1 VLRVVGELQRI
12 PAFPGKILRTRPF
25 FVCLVPRKLRNFHC
39 SGVPAPEKPRALHC
53 LSFLLDSL
61 ALKSLPRGVIG
72 STTDSGSVSWG
83 SNPYG
88 VISKRSRCDISGEV
102 TERPNVPVSKTGV
115 PATVPRVRIPPS
127 PLSYVAPGC
136 GVLFSLE
143 ILQFPLSRCSLLQ
156 PVSRACCTGFAAPDL
171 HRLFR
176 PAFATGSLLKV
187 GNGCQRIL
195 WHCNRWRIPR
205 LCRDHVDWDI
215 PGQFD
220 LPAGSQGVKQFWPRY
235 RTGSPHDLLAG
246 CAELEI
252 PPTVRCVTGHAIW
265 PAFES

>member
-1 VLRVVGELQRI
+1 MN
-12 PAFPGKILRTRPF
+12 FPDVRQILVEAVSRTSRQ
-25 FVCLVPRKLRNFHC
+25 KLPSFAHFRR
-39 SGVPAPEKPRALHC
+39 PAPRILTGHGTGSPTKKHAL
-53 LSFLLDSL
+53 LPPPASL
-61 ALKSLPRGVIG
+61 TSAPSLPRGVTG

-171 HRLFR
+171 HSLFR

-187 GNGCQRIL
+187 GNGGQRIL
-195 WHCNRWRIPR
+195 WHCNRRRIPR
-205 LCRDHVDWDI
+205 LGRDHVDWDI

-235 RTGSPHDLLAG
+235 RTGSPHELLAA
-246 CAELEI
+246 CAKLEI